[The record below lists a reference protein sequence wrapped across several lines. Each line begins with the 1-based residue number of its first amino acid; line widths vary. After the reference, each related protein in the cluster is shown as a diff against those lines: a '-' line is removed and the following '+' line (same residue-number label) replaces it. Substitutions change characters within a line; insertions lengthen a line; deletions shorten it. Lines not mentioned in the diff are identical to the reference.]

1 MPMDRAVDPSS
12 ALTAISYLRT
22 RAVYD
27 TICIVITI
35 SKTNQL
41 QKSSQIMVLMIPPFE
56 IMKVLWMFSSSLMSR
71 ENLKPCLTLMH
82 DKV

>member
-1 MPMDRAVDPSS
+1 MYMCEMPMDMAVDPSS

-35 SKTNQL
+35 SRTNRL
-41 QKSSQIMVLMIPPFE
+41 RKSSPIMILMIQPFE
-56 IMKVLWMFSSSLMSR
+56 IMKVLWVFSSSLMSR
-71 ENLKPCLTLMH
+71 ENLKPF
-82 DKV
+82 